1 MTVAATPLLE
11 VEGLEVAFPLPRR
24 RHWPAPAPLLRA
36 VAGVSL
42 ELAAGE
48 TLGVVGESGCGKS
61 TLLRALIGLERIN
74 GGRIRF
80 AGEEMTGARG
90 AALRRLRRGMQ
101 MVFQDPFGSLN
112 PRLRA
117 GQALEEALRANFKLA
132 AAERTRRT
140 AALLERV
147 GLAPALK
154 DRFPHELSGGQRQRL
169 GIARALAVEPQLLL
183 ADEPVSALDVSV
195 QAQIINL
202 FAELRRD
209 LNLACLFIAH
219 DLAVVRHLCDRVAV
233 MYLGRIVETGPAA
246 AVYARPRHPYTRA
259 LLAAAPEPAADRRL
273 ARAPLAGEP
282 PSPADPPPGCPFHPR
297 CPLAVARCQQLRP
310 ELAPAPGAPTHQAA
324 CHLAGQ

>member
-1 MTVAATPLLE
+1 MLAAMPLLE
-11 VEGLEVAFPLPRR
+11 VDDLQVGFPLPRPR
-24 RHWPAPAPLLRA
+24 PWAAAPRLRA
-36 VAGVSL
+36 VAGLSL
-42 ELAAGE
+42 SLAAGE

-61 TLLRALIGLERIN
+61 TLLRALLGLETVDA
-74 GGRIRF
+74 GAIRF
-80 AGEEMTGARG
+80 DGVDVTHARG
-90 AALRRLRRGMQ
+90 ATLRTLRRGVQ
-101 MVFQDPFGSLN
+101 MVFQDPYGSLN

-117 GQALEEALRANFKLA
+117 GQVLEEALRANFKLT
-132 AAERTRRT
+132 AAERVRRT

-147 GLAPALK
+147 GLGPALK

-169 GIARALAVEPQLLL
+169 GIARALAVEPRLLL

-246 AVYARPRHPYTRA
+246 AVYTCPMHPYTRA
-259 LLAAAPEPAADRRL
+259 LLAAAPEPVAGKRL

-282 PSPADPPPGCPFHPR
+282 PSPAAPPPGCPFHPR
-297 CPLAVARCQQLRP
+297 CPLAVSRCRQERP
-310 ELAPAPGAPTHQAA
+310 ELLPAVDDPTHQAA
-324 CHLAGQ
+324 CHVTR

>member
-1 MTVAATPLLE
+1 MLAAMPLLE
-11 VEGLEVAFPLPRR
+11 VEALQVWFPLPQPRP
-24 RHWPAPAPLLRA
+24 WVAASQLRA
-36 VAGVSL
+36 VAGLSL
-42 ELAAGE
+42 SLAAGE

-61 TLLRALIGLERIN
+61 TLLRALLRLETVEA
-74 GGRIRF
+74 GRIRF
-80 AGEEMTGARG
+80 DGVDVTRARG
-90 AALRRLRRGMQ
+90 AALRTLRRGVQ
-101 MVFQDPFGSLN
+101 MVFQDAYGSLN

-117 GQALEEALRANFKLA
+117 GQVLEEALRANFKLTTS
-132 AAERTRRT
+132 ERTRRI

-147 GLAPALK
+147 GLDLALK

-169 GIARALAVEPQLLL
+169 GIARALAVEPRLLL

-233 MYLGRIVETGPAA
+233 MYLGRLVETGSAA
-246 AVYARPRHPYTRA
+246 AVYARPLHPYTRA
-259 LLAAAPEPAADRRL
+259 LLAAAPEPVAGQRL

-282 PSPADPPPGCPFHPR
+282 PSPAAPPPGCPFHPR
-297 CPLAVARCQQLRP
+297 CPLAVARCRQERP
-310 ELAPAPGAPTHQAA
+310 ELRPTATSDEPAHHAA
-324 CHLAGQ
+324 CHVTR